1 MYNKINQ
8 WNRCRLISK
17 RKTFIILIT
26 PNSLQWPFLGNI
38 LKRHVHI
45 FTAGSLQMN
54 NILRIF
60 TKDWKSI
67 GTNWV
72 AAILLGGLIIL
83 PSLYAWFNIGAS
95 WDPYSQT
102 DQLPVGIVNEDEGA
116 TIRDQDIEAGEELTN
131 ELKKNDQME
140 WHFTNR
146 DHAMEKLRYGDYFA
160 VIVIPEDFSKKLGS
174 VIKDQP
180 EKAEVE
186 YYVNEKVN
194 AIAPKITEKG
204 ASVIVDQITS
214 NFVSVVN
221 GTIFDLF
228 NELGVEF
235 EKDLSDIQQ
244 FEEYVFK
251 LEENLPEINR
261 LVSDAMSDSKDA
273 EQVINKVQGLLPEA
287 EQITKDGINTIDE
300 TTQFLNDAEDR
311 LNKLAPQVEE
321 DLTKAQ
327 QTAEDVNNFLND
339 LETSDLDISSIEA
352 NRGHINQQVDSSIQ
366 RINNVQSVLEQ
377 VKSLNKNNQN
387 TGEGTSESEEPTQPK
402 FSQEQKEEID
412 QAIKDLHAVKGQL
425 EEIKGDSEQIAT
437 SLADKQ
443 EEIDKILSL
452 LQKKSGQTADKID
465 SFLKEYNEKIE
476 PKVLSE
482 VANAKKT
489 LSNARSTLK
498 EAQTTIPEV
507 ERILSSTEE
516 NIGEGQDILAYMLNE
531 YPYVNDKVNQLADR
545 IREIQGET
553 DMNEIIELLKNDPMA
568 EQSFFAEPIVLNK
581 NSLFPIQ
588 NYGTGMT
595 PFYTVLSLWVGALLL
610 VSILTTEATHIE
622 EASNRQVYFG
632 KLLTFISIGILQT
645 LVVTFGDLFIL
656 RVDIVHPILFVIFGL
671 GISFVFMLIVY
682 TLVSVFGDVGKAMA
696 IVFLVLQIAGSGGT
710 YPVALL
716 PEFFQR
722 IHPFLPFSYAVD
734 LMREAVGGIVW
745 GRVKEDLF
753 FLSIFASVFLVIGAF
768 LKERLNKKTNELM
781 KKSRKS
787 GLFH

>member
-1 MYNKINQ
+1 MK
-8 WNRCRLISK
+8 
-17 RKTFIILIT
+17 
-26 PNSLQWPFLGNI
+26 
-38 LKRHVHI
+38 
-45 FTAGSLQMN
+45 

-60 TKDWKSI
+60 TKDWRSI

-102 DQLPVGIVNEDEGA
+102 DQLPVGIVNEDQGA
-116 TIRDQDIEAGEELTN
+116 TIRDKAIDVGGELTK
-131 ELKKNDQME
+131 ELKHNNSLE
-140 WHFTNR
+140 WHFSKR
-146 DHAMEKLRYGDYFA
+146 DRAMEKLKNGDYFA
-160 VIVIPEDFSKKLGS
+160 VIVIPKDFSKKLGT
-174 VIKDQP
+174 VINDKP

-228 NELGVEF
+228 NELGLEF
-235 EKDLSDIQQ
+235 ERDLSDIKR

-261 LVSDAMSDSKDA
+261 LVSDAMKDSKDA
-273 EQVINKVQGLLPEA
+273 EKVINKVQGLLPEA
-287 EQITKDGINTIDE
+287 EQITSEGINTIDD
-300 TTQFLNDAEDR
+300 TTHFLNEAEDR

-321 DLTKAQ
+321 DLTTAQ
-327 QTAEDVNNFLND
+327 QTAEDVNEFIND
-339 LETSDLDISSIEA
+339 LKTPDIDLSSVEEI
-352 NRGHINQQVDSSIQ
+352 RGKMNQQIDDSVQ
-366 RINNVQSVLEQ
+366 RINNVQEVLNQ
-377 VKSLNKNNQN
+377 VKKTGSNKQN
-387 TGEGTSESEEPTQPK
+387 TEEGETSEADPAQPAVNQK
-402 FSQEQKEEID
+402 QKEVID
-412 QAIKDLHAVKGQL
+412 QAITDLDQVKKQL
-425 EEIKGDSEQIAT
+425 NGIKGDSEEIGT
-437 SLADKQ
+437 HLADKQ
-443 EEIDKILSL
+443 KEIDNILSS
-452 LQKKSGQTADKID
+452 LQEKSGDTANKID
-465 SFLKEYNEKIE
+465 AFLKEYNENIE

-482 VANAKKT
+482 VASAKKT

-507 ERILSSTEE
+507 KRILSSTEE

-553 DMNEIIELLKNDPMA
+553 DINDIIELLKNDPMA
-568 EQSFFAEPIVLNK
+568 EQSFFEEPIVLSK

-610 VSILTTEATHIE
+610 VSLLTTEVSGLKE
-622 EASNRQVYFG
+622 VSNRQIYFG
-632 KLLTFISIGILQT
+632 KLLTFISVGFLQT
-645 LVVTFGDLFIL
+645 IVVTLGDLFIL
-656 RVDIVHPILFVIFGL
+656 HVDIVHPVLFVLFGL
-671 GISFVFMLIVY
+671 ATSFVFMLMVY

-716 PEFFQR
+716 PEFFQK

-734 LMREAVGGIVW
+734 LMREAVGGIIW
-745 GRVKEDLF
+745 QRVKEDLF
-753 FLSIFASVFLVIGAF
+753 FLGIFAVVYLLVGAF
-768 LKERLNKKTNELM
+768 LKERLNNKTNQLM

>member
-1 MYNKINQ
+1 M
-8 WNRCRLISK
+8 
-17 RKTFIILIT
+17 
-26 PNSLQWPFLGNI
+26 
-38 LKRHVHI
+38 
-45 FTAGSLQMN
+45 
-54 NILRIF
+54 
-60 TKDWKSI
+60 KDWRSI

-72 AAILLGGLIIL
+72 AAILLGGLIVL

-102 DQLPVGIVNEDEGA
+102 NQLPVGIVNEDQGA
-116 TIRDQDIEAGEELTN
+116 TIRDKDIDAGGELTE

-146 DHAMEKLRYGDYFA
+146 DRAMEKLKYGDYFA
-160 VIVIPEDFSKKLGS
+160 VIIIPEDFSEKLGT
-174 VIKDQP
+174 VINDKP

-273 EQVINKVQGLLPEA
+273 EKVINQVQGLLPKA
-287 EQITKDGINTIDE
+287 EQITSEGINTIDD
-300 TTQFLNDAEDR
+300 TTQFLNEAEDR

-321 DLTKAQ
+321 DLVKAQ
-327 QTAEDVNNFLND
+327 KTAEDVNEFLTD
-339 LETSDLDISSIEA
+339 LKTPDIDLSSVEKI
-352 NRGHINQQVDSSIQ
+352 RGQMNQQIDDSVQ
-366 RINNVQSVLEQ
+366 RINNVQGVLEQ
-377 VKSLNKNNQN
+377 VKETSGSNQN
-387 TGEGTSESEEPTQPK
+387 TNEGGEGTTADPAGPN
-402 FSQEQKEEID
+402 QEQKEVID
-412 QAIKDLHAVKGQL
+412 QAITDLDQIKGQL
-425 EEIKGDSEQIAT
+425 QGIKGDAEEIGVD
-437 SLADKQ
+437 LADKQ
-443 EEIDKILSL
+443 EEIDNILSS
-452 LQKKSGQTADKID
+452 LQEKSGDTANKID
-465 SFLKEYNEKIE
+465 SFLKEYNENIE

-482 VANAKKT
+482 VASAKNT

-507 ERILSSTEE
+507 DRILSSTEE

-553 DMNEIIELLKNDPMA
+553 DMHEIIELLKNDPMA

-610 VSILTTEATHIE
+610 VSLLTTESYGFE

-632 KLLTFISIGILQT
+632 KLLTFISIGFLQT

-656 RVDIVHPILFVIFGL
+656 DVAIVHPVLFVLFGL
-671 GISFVFMLIVY
+671 GISFVFMLMVY

-716 PEFFQR
+716 PKFFQM

-745 GRVKEDLF
+745 ARVKEDLF
-753 FLSIFASVFLVIGAF
+753 FLGIFAVLFLLIGAF
-768 LKERLNKKTNELM
+768 LKERLNKKTNQLM

>member
-1 MYNKINQ
+1 MTIH
-8 WNRCRLISK
+8 L
-17 RKTFIILIT
+17 
-26 PNSLQWPFLGNI
+26 LGNYTSWRIHI
-38 LKRHVHI
+38 LMSR
-45 FTAGSLQMN
+45 GLQMK

-60 TKDWKSI
+60 KKDWKGI
-67 GTNWV
+67 GSNWV

-102 DQLPVGIVNEDEGA
+102 DQLPVGIVNEDKGA
-116 TIRDQDIEAGEELTN
+116 TIRDKEIDAGEELTK
-131 ELKKNDQME
+131 ELKDNDSLE
-140 WHFTNR
+140 WHFSNR
-146 DHAMEKLRYGDYFA
+146 EAAMDKLEYGDYFA
-160 VIVIPEDFSKKLGS
+160 VIVIPGDFSEKLGT
-174 VIKDQP
+174 VINDEP

-221 GTIFDLF
+221 GTIFEVF
-228 NELGVEF
+228 NDLGVEF
-235 EKDLSDIQQ
+235 EKDLSDIKQ

-251 LEENLPEINR
+251 LEEKLPEINR
-261 LVSDAMSDSKDA
+261 LISDALSDSRDA
-273 EQVINKVQGLLPEA
+273 ENVINKVQGLLPEA
-287 EQITKDGINTIDE
+287 QQITSEGISTIDE
-300 TTQFLNDAEDR
+300 TTQFLNESEDR

-327 QTAEDVNNFLND
+327 QTAEDVNKFL
-339 LETSDLDISSIEA
+339 SDLKSPDIDLSSVEEIR
-352 NRGHINQQVDSSIQ
+352 NQINQQVDDSVQ
-366 RINNVQSVLEQ
+366 RIDDVQVVLKQVQEASDNNENVESQEEGEESPQERVQEPSANSQQQEVIDEAIADLDQ
-377 VKSLNKNNQN
+377 VKEQLQTIKADS
-387 TGEGTSESEEPTQPK
+387 GEIGST
-402 FSQEQKEEID
+402 
-412 QAIKDLHAVKGQL
+412 
-425 EEIKGDSEQIAT
+425 
-437 SLADKQ
+437 LADKQ
-443 EEIDKILSL
+443 EEIDDILTT
-452 LQKKSGQTADKID
+452 LQEKSGETADRID
-465 SFLKEYNEKIE
+465 SFLKEYKEDIE
-476 PKVLSE
+476 PRVLAE
-482 VANAKKT
+482 VASAKKT

-553 DMNEIIELLKNDPMA
+553 DINEIIDLLKNDPMA
-568 EQSFFAEPIVLNK
+568 EQSFFAEPIVLSK

-610 VSILTTEATHIE
+610 VSLLTTEATGFE

-645 LVVTFGDLFIL
+645 LVVTSGDLFIL
-656 RVDIVHPILFVIFGL
+656 NVDIVNPVLFVLFGL
-671 GISFVFMLIVY
+671 LISFVFMLMVY
-682 TLVSVFGDVGKAMA
+682 TLVAVFGDVGKAMA

-716 PEFFQR
+716 PEFFQA
-722 IHPFLPFSYAVD
+722 IHPYLPFSYAVD

-745 GRVKEDLF
+745 ARAKEDLF
-753 FLSIFASVFLVIGAF
+753 FLGIFSVVFLLIGAV
-768 LKERLNKKTNELM
+768 LKEVIIKKTKYLM
-781 KKSRKS
+781 KKSRES

>member
-1 MYNKINQ
+1 MKN
-8 WNRCRLISK
+8 
-17 RKTFIILIT
+17 II
-26 PNSLQWPFLGNI
+26 
-38 LKRHVHI
+38 
-45 FTAGSLQMN
+45 
-54 NILRIF
+54 RIF
-60 TKDWKSI
+60 LKDWRSI

-116 TIRDQDIEAGEELTN
+116 TIRDKEIDAGKELTK
-131 ELKKNDQME
+131 ELKNNDRME
-140 WHFTNR
+140 WHFSNR
-146 DHAMEKLRYGDYFA
+146 DNAMEKLEYGDYFA
-160 VIVIPEDFSKKLGS
+160 VIVIPKDFSTKLGT
-174 VIKDQP
+174 VINDKP

-235 EKDLSDIQQ
+235 EKDLSDIQK

-273 EQVINKVQGLLPEA
+273 EKVINQVQGLLPEA
-287 EQITKDGINTIDE
+287 EQITSEGINTIDD
-300 TTQFLNDAEDR
+300 TTQFLNEAEGR
-311 LNKLAPQVEE
+311 LNELAPQVKE

-327 QTAEDVNNFLND
+327 QTAENVNKFLTD
-339 LETSDLDISSIEA
+339 LKTPDIDLSSIEKI
-352 NRGHINQQVDSSIQ
+352 RGQMDQQVDDSIQ
-366 RINNVQSVLEQ
+366 RINNVQGVLEQ
-377 VKSLNKNNQN
+377 VTSGSNAN
-387 TGEGTSESEEPTQPK
+387 TGEEGKTEADELNQGEN
-402 FSQEQKEEID
+402 EAIN
-412 QAIKDLHAVKGQL
+412 QAITDLDQIKAQL
-425 EEIKGDSEQIAT
+425 KTIKGDTQKIDAE
-437 SLADKQ
+437 LADKQ
-443 EEIDKILSL
+443 KEVDKLLSS
-452 LQKKSGQTADKID
+452 LQEKSGDTANKID
-465 SFLKEYNEKIE
+465 SFLKEYNENIE

-482 VANAKKT
+482 VASAKNT

-553 DMNEIIELLKNDPMA
+553 DINDIIELLKNDPMA
-568 EQSFFAEPIVLNK
+568 EQSFFEEPIVLSK

-610 VSILTTEATHIE
+610 VSLLTTEASGLE
-622 EASNRQVYFG
+622 VSNRQVYFG
-632 KLLTFISIGILQT
+632 KLLTFISVGFLQT
-645 LVVTFGDLFIL
+645 LVVTLGDLFIL
-656 RVDIVHPILFVIFGL
+656 RVDIVHPVLFVLFGL
-671 GISFVFMLIVY
+671 ATSFVFMLMVY

-716 PEFFQR
+716 PEFFQK

-745 GRVKEDLF
+745 ARVKEDLF
-753 FLSIFASVFLVIGAF
+753 FLGVFAIVFLLLGAF
-768 LKERLNKKTNELM
+768 LKELLSRKTNQLM

>member
-1 MYNKINQ
+1 MK
-8 WNRCRLISK
+8 
-17 RKTFIILIT
+17 
-26 PNSLQWPFLGNI
+26 
-38 LKRHVHI
+38 
-45 FTAGSLQMN
+45 

-60 TKDWKSI
+60 KRDWKGI

-102 DQLPVGIVNEDEGA
+102 DQLPVGIVNEDKGA
-116 TIRDQDIEAGEELTN
+116 TVRDKEIDAGGELTK
-131 ELKKNDQME
+131 ELKDNDSLE
-140 WHFTNR
+140 WHFSNR
-146 DHAMEKLRYGDYFA
+146 EAAMDKLEYGDYFA
-160 VIVIPEDFSKKLGS
+160 VIVIPEDFSEKLGT
-174 VIKDQP
+174 VINDEP

-221 GTIFDLF
+221 GTIFDVF
-228 NELGVEF
+228 NDLGVEF
-235 EKDLSDIQQ
+235 EKDLSDIKQ

-261 LVSDAMSDSKDA
+261 LISDALSDSRDA
-273 EQVINKVQGLLPEA
+273 ENVINKVQGLLPEA
-287 EQITKDGINTIDE
+287 QQITNEGISTIDE
-300 TTQFLNDAEDR
+300 TTQFLNESEDR

-327 QTAEDVNNFLND
+327 QTAEDVNKFLTD
-339 LETSDLDISSIEA
+339 LKSPDIDLSSIEEIR
-352 NRGHINQQVDSSIQ
+352 NQINQQVDNSVQ
-366 RINNVQSVLEQ
+366 RIEDVQVVLQQVQEASDNNENVESQEEGEESPQEPAQEPDANSQQQEVIDEAIADLDQ
-377 VKSLNKNNQN
+377 VKEQLQTIKADS
-387 TGEGTSESEEPTQPK
+387 GEIGST
-402 FSQEQKEEID
+402 
-412 QAIKDLHAVKGQL
+412 
-425 EEIKGDSEQIAT
+425 
-437 SLADKQ
+437 LADKQ
-443 EEIDKILSL
+443 EEIDDILTT
-452 LQKKSGQTADKID
+452 LQEKSGETADRID
-465 SFLKEYNEKIE
+465 SFLKEYKEDIE
-476 PKVLSE
+476 PRVLAE
-482 VANAKKT
+482 VASAKKT

-553 DMNEIIELLKNDPMA
+553 DINEIIDLLKNDPMA

-610 VSILTTEATHIE
+610 VSLLTTEATGFE

-632 KLLTFISIGILQT
+632 KLLTFISIGFLQT
-645 LVVTFGDLFIL
+645 LVVTSGDLFIL
-656 RVDIVHPILFVIFGL
+656 NVDIVNPVLFVLFGL
-671 GISFVFMLIVY
+671 GISFVFMLMVY
-682 TLVSVFGDVGKAMA
+682 TLVAVFGDVGKAMA

-716 PEFFQR
+716 PEFFQA
-722 IHPFLPFSYAVD
+722 IHPYLPFSYAVD

-745 GRVKEDLF
+745 ARAKEDLF
-753 FLSIFASVFLVIGAF
+753 FLGIFSVVFLLIGAV
-768 LKERLNKKTNELM
+768 LKEVIIKKTMYLM
-781 KKSRKS
+781 KKSRES

>member
-1 MYNKINQ
+1 MTIH
-8 WNRCRLISK
+8 
-17 RKTFIILIT
+17 
-26 PNSLQWPFLGNI
+26 FLGNYTSWRIHI
-38 LKRHVHI
+38 LTSR
-45 FTAGSLQMN
+45 SLQMK

-60 TKDWKSI
+60 KKDWKGI
-67 GTNWV
+67 GSNWV

-102 DQLPVGIVNEDEGA
+102 DQLPVGIVNEDKGA
-116 TIRDQDIEAGEELTN
+116 TIRDKEIDAGEELTK
-131 ELKKNDQME
+131 ELKDNDSLE
-140 WHFTNR
+140 WHFSNR
-146 DHAMEKLRYGDYFA
+146 EAAMDKLEYGDYFA
-160 VIVIPEDFSKKLGS
+160 VIVIPGDFSEKLGT
-174 VIKDQP
+174 VINDEP

-221 GTIFDLF
+221 GTIFDVF

-235 EKDLSDIQQ
+235 EKDLSDIKQ

-261 LVSDAMSDSKDA
+261 LISDALSDSRDA
-273 EQVINKVQGLLPEA
+273 ENVINKVQGLLPEA
-287 EQITKDGINTIDE
+287 QQITSEGISTIDE
-300 TTQFLNDAEDR
+300 TTQFLNESEDR

-327 QTAEDVNNFLND
+327 QTAEDVNKFL
-339 LETSDLDISSIEA
+339 SDLKSPDIDLSSVEEIR
-352 NRGHINQQVDSSIQ
+352 NQINQEVDDSVQ
-366 RINNVQSVLEQ
+366 RIDDVQVVLKQ
-377 VKSLNKNNQN
+377 VKEASDNNEN
-387 TGEGTSESEEPTQPK
+387 VE
-402 FSQEQKEEID
+402 SQEEGEESPQERAQEPSANSQQQEVIDEAIADLDQVKE
-412 QAIKDLHAVKGQL
+412 QLQTIKADSGQ
-425 EEIKGDSEQIAT
+425 IGST
-437 SLADKQ
+437 LADKQ
-443 EEIDKILSL
+443 EEIDDILTT
-452 LQKKSGQTADKID
+452 LQEKSGETADRID
-465 SFLKEYNEKIE
+465 SFLKEYKEDIE
-476 PKVLSE
+476 PRVLAE
-482 VANAKKT
+482 VASAKKT

-553 DMNEIIELLKNDPMA
+553 DINEIIDLLKNDPMA
-568 EQSFFAEPIVLNK
+568 EQSFFAEPIVLSK

-610 VSILTTEATHIE
+610 VSLLTTEATGFE

-632 KLLTFISIGILQT
+632 KLLTFISIGFLQT
-645 LVVTFGDLFIL
+645 LVVTSGDLFIL
-656 RVDIVHPILFVIFGL
+656 NVDIVNPVLFVLFGL
-671 GISFVFMLIVY
+671 VISFVFMLMVY
-682 TLVSVFGDVGKAMA
+682 TLVAVFGDVGKAMA

-716 PEFFQR
+716 PEFFQA
-722 IHPFLPFSYAVD
+722 IHPYLPFSYAVD

-745 GRVKEDLF
+745 ARAKEDLF
-753 FLSIFASVFLVIGAF
+753 FLGIFSVVFLLIGAV
-768 LKERLNKKTNELM
+768 LKEVIIKKTKYLM
-781 KKSRKS
+781 KKSRES

>member
-1 MYNKINQ
+1 MTIH
-8 WNRCRLISK
+8 
-17 RKTFIILIT
+17 
-26 PNSLQWPFLGNI
+26 FLGNYTSWRIHI
-38 LKRHVHI
+38 LTSR
-45 FTAGSLQMN
+45 SLQMK

-60 TKDWKSI
+60 KKDWKGI
-67 GTNWV
+67 GSNWV

-102 DQLPVGIVNEDEGA
+102 DQLPVGIVNEDKGA
-116 TIRDQDIEAGEELTN
+116 TIRDKEIDAGGELTK
-131 ELKKNDQME
+131 ELKDNDSLE
-140 WHFTNR
+140 WHFSNR
-146 DHAMEKLRYGDYFA
+146 EAAMDKLEYGDYFA
-160 VIVIPEDFSKKLGS
+160 VIVIPEDFSEKLGT
-174 VIKDQP
+174 VINDEP

-221 GTIFDLF
+221 GTIFDVF
-228 NELGVEF
+228 NDLGVEF
-235 EKDLSDIQQ
+235 EKDLSDIKQ

-261 LVSDAMSDSKDA
+261 LISDALSDSRDA
-273 EQVINKVQGLLPEA
+273 ENVINKVQGLLPEA
-287 EQITKDGINTIDE
+287 QQITSEGISTIDE
-300 TTQFLNDAEDR
+300 TTQFLNESEDR

-327 QTAEDVNNFLND
+327 QTAEDVNKFL
-339 LETSDLDISSIEA
+339 SDLKSPDIDLSSVEEIR
-352 NRGHINQQVDSSIQ
+352 NQINQEVDDSVQ
-366 RINNVQSVLEQ
+366 RIDDVQVVLKQ
-377 VKSLNKNNQN
+377 VKEASDNNEN
-387 TGEGTSESEEPTQPK
+387 VE
-402 FSQEQKEEID
+402 SQEEGEESPQERAQEPSANSQQQEVIDEAIADLDQVKE
-412 QAIKDLHAVKGQL
+412 QLQTIKADSGQ
-425 EEIKGDSEQIAT
+425 IGST
-437 SLADKQ
+437 LADKQ
-443 EEIDKILSL
+443 EEIDDILTT
-452 LQKKSGQTADKID
+452 LQEKSGETADRID
-465 SFLKEYNEKIE
+465 SFLKEYKEDIE
-476 PKVLSE
+476 PRVLAE
-482 VANAKKT
+482 VASAKKT

-553 DMNEIIELLKNDPMA
+553 DINEIIDLLKNDPMA
-568 EQSFFAEPIVLNK
+568 EQSFFAEPIVLSK

-610 VSILTTEATHIE
+610 VSLLTTEATGFE
-622 EASNRQVYFG
+622 EASNREVYFG
-632 KLLTFISIGILQT
+632 KLLTFISIGFLQT
-645 LVVTFGDLFIL
+645 LVVTSGDLFIL
-656 RVDIVHPILFVIFGL
+656 NVDIVNPVLFVLFGL
-671 GISFVFMLIVY
+671 VISFVFMLMVY
-682 TLVSVFGDVGKAMA
+682 TLVAVFGDVGKAMA

-716 PEFFQR
+716 PEFFQA
-722 IHPFLPFSYAVD
+722 IHPYLPFSYAVD

-745 GRVKEDLF
+745 ARAKEDLF
-753 FLSIFASVFLVIGAF
+753 FLGIFSVVFLLIGAV
-768 LKERLNKKTNELM
+768 LKEVIIKKTKYLM
-781 KKSRKS
+781 KKSRES

>member
-1 MYNKINQ
+1 MKN
-8 WNRCRLISK
+8 
-17 RKTFIILIT
+17 II
-26 PNSLQWPFLGNI
+26 
-38 LKRHVHI
+38 
-45 FTAGSLQMN
+45 
-54 NILRIF
+54 RIF
-60 TKDWKSI
+60 LKDWRSI

-72 AAILLGGLIIL
+72 AAVLLGGLIIL

-102 DQLPVGIVNEDEGA
+102 DQLPVGIVNEDKGA
-116 TIRDQDIEAGEELTN
+116 TIRDKEIDAGEELTQ
-131 ELKKNDQME
+131 ELKNNDRME
-140 WHFTNR
+140 WHFSNR
-146 DHAMEKLRYGDYFA
+146 EKAMKKLRYGDYFA
-160 VIVIPEDFSKKLGS
+160 VIVIPKDFSEKLGT
-174 VIKDQP
+174 VINDKP

-273 EQVINKVQGLLPEA
+273 EKVINQVQALLPEA
-287 EQITKDGINTIDE
+287 EQITSEGLNTIDD
-300 TTQFLNDAEDR
+300 TTQFLNEAEGR
-311 LNKLAPQVEE
+311 LNELAPQVKE
-321 DLTKAQ
+321 DLRKAQ
-327 QTAEDVNNFLND
+327 QTAEDVNEFLTNLKSPDID
-339 LETSDLDISSIEA
+339 LSSVEKI
-352 NRGHINQQVDSSIQ
+352 RGQMNQQIDDSVQ
-366 RINNVQSVLEQ
+366 RINNVQGVLEQ
-377 VKSLNKNNQN
+377 VRSGSNTNAGEQGTTEAEPAGLNQD
-387 TGEGTSESEEPTQPK
+387 
-402 FSQEQKEEID
+402 QKEAID
-412 QAIKDLHAVKGQL
+412 GAMTDLDQIKAQL
-425 EEIKGDSEQIAT
+425 QTIKGDTEKIDVE
-437 SLADKQ
+437 LADKQ
-443 EEIDKILSL
+443 KEVDDLLSS
-452 LQKKSGQTADKID
+452 LQEKSGDTANKID
-465 SFLKEYNEKIE
+465 SFLKEYNENIE

-482 VANAKKT
+482 IASAKNT

-507 ERILSSTEE
+507 ERILTSTEE
-516 NIGEGQDILAYMLNE
+516 NIGEGQNILAYMLNE
-531 YPYVNDKVNQLADR
+531 YPYVNDKVNKLADR

-553 DMNEIIELLKNDPMA
+553 DINDIIELLKNDPMA
-568 EQSFFAEPIVLNK
+568 EQSFFEEPIVLSK

-610 VSILTTEATHIE
+610 VSLLTTEVSGIE
-622 EASNRQVYFG
+622 GVSNRQVYFG
-632 KLLTFISIGILQT
+632 KLLTFISIGFLQT
-645 LVVTFGDLFIL
+645 IVVTLGDLFIL
-656 RVDIVHPILFVIFGL
+656 HVNIVHPILFVLFGL
-671 GISFVFMLIVY
+671 ATSFVFMLMVY

-716 PEFFQR
+716 PEFFQK

-745 GRVKEDLF
+745 PRVKEDLF
-753 FLSIFASVFLVIGAF
+753 FLGVFAIVFLLLGTF
-768 LKERLNKKTNELM
+768 LKELLNKKTNQLM

>member
-1 MYNKINQ
+1 MK
-8 WNRCRLISK
+8 
-17 RKTFIILIT
+17 
-26 PNSLQWPFLGNI
+26 
-38 LKRHVHI
+38 
-45 FTAGSLQMN
+45 

-60 TKDWKSI
+60 KKDWKGI
-67 GTNWV
+67 GSNWV

-102 DQLPVGIVNEDEGA
+102 DQLPVGIVNEDKGA
-116 TIRDQDIEAGEELTN
+116 TIRDKEIDAGGELTK
-131 ELKKNDQME
+131 ELKDNDSLE
-140 WHFTNR
+140 WHFSNR
-146 DHAMEKLRYGDYFA
+146 EAAMDKLEYGDYFA
-160 VIVIPEDFSKKLGS
+160 VIVIPEDFSEKLGT
-174 VIKDQP
+174 VINDEP

-221 GTIFDLF
+221 GTIFDVF
-228 NELGVEF
+228 NDLGVEF
-235 EKDLSDIQQ
+235 EKDLSDIKQ

-261 LVSDAMSDSKDA
+261 LISDALSDSRDA
-273 EQVINKVQGLLPEA
+273 ENVINKVQGLLPEA
-287 EQITKDGINTIDE
+287 QQITSEGISTIDE
-300 TTQFLNDAEDR
+300 TTQFLNESEDR

-327 QTAEDVNNFLND
+327 QTAEDVNKFL
-339 LETSDLDISSIEA
+339 SDLKSPDIDLSSVEEIR
-352 NRGHINQQVDSSIQ
+352 NQINQQVDDSVQ
-366 RINNVQSVLEQ
+366 RIDDVQGVLKQVQEASDNNENVESQEEGEESRQQRAQEPSANSQQQEVIDEAIADLDQ
-377 VKSLNKNNQN
+377 VKEQLQTIKADS
-387 TGEGTSESEEPTQPK
+387 GEIGST
-402 FSQEQKEEID
+402 
-412 QAIKDLHAVKGQL
+412 
-425 EEIKGDSEQIAT
+425 
-437 SLADKQ
+437 LADKQ
-443 EEIDKILSL
+443 EEIDDILTT
-452 LQKKSGQTADKID
+452 LQEKSGETADRID
-465 SFLKEYNEKIE
+465 SFLKEYKEDIE
-476 PKVLSE
+476 PRVLAE
-482 VANAKKT
+482 VASAKKT

-553 DMNEIIELLKNDPMA
+553 DINEIIDLLKNDPMA
-568 EQSFFAEPIVLNK
+568 EQSFFAEPIVLSK

-610 VSILTTEATHIE
+610 VSLLTTEATGFE

-632 KLLTFISIGILQT
+632 KLLTFISIGFLQT
-645 LVVTFGDLFIL
+645 LVVTSGDLFIL
-656 RVDIVHPILFVIFGL
+656 NVDIVNPVLFVLFGL
-671 GISFVFMLIVY
+671 VISFVFMLMVY
-682 TLVSVFGDVGKAMA
+682 TLVAVFGDVGKAMA

-716 PEFFQR
+716 PEFFQA
-722 IHPFLPFSYAVD
+722 IHPYLPFSYAVD

-745 GRVKEDLF
+745 ARAKEDLF
-753 FLSIFASVFLVIGAF
+753 FLGIFSVVFLLIGAV
-768 LKERLNKKTNELM
+768 LKEVIIKKTKYLM
-781 KKSRKS
+781 KKSRES

>member
-1 MYNKINQ
+1 MK
-8 WNRCRLISK
+8 
-17 RKTFIILIT
+17 
-26 PNSLQWPFLGNI
+26 
-38 LKRHVHI
+38 
-45 FTAGSLQMN
+45 

-60 TKDWKSI
+60 KKDWKGI
-67 GTNWV
+67 GSNWV

-102 DQLPVGIVNEDEGA
+102 DQLPVGIVNEDKGA
-116 TIRDQDIEAGEELTN
+116 TIRDKEIDAGEELTK
-131 ELKKNDQME
+131 ELKDNDSLE
-140 WHFTNR
+140 WHFSNR
-146 DHAMEKLRYGDYFA
+146 EAAMDKLEYGDYFA
-160 VIVIPEDFSKKLGS
+160 VIVIPGDFSEKLGT
-174 VIKDQP
+174 VINDEP

-221 GTIFDLF
+221 GTIFEVF
-228 NELGVEF
+228 NDLGVEF
-235 EKDLSDIQQ
+235 EKDLSDIKQ

-261 LVSDAMSDSKDA
+261 LISDALSDSRDA
-273 EQVINKVQGLLPEA
+273 ENVINKVQGLLPEA
-287 EQITKDGINTIDE
+287 QQITSEGISTIDG
-300 TTQFLNDAEDR
+300 TTQFLNESEDR

-327 QTAEDVNNFLND
+327 QTAEDVNKFL
-339 LETSDLDISSIEA
+339 SDLKSPDIDLSSVEEIR
-352 NRGHINQQVDSSIQ
+352 NQINQQVDDSVQ
-366 RINNVQSVLEQ
+366 RIDDVQVVLKQVQEASDNNENVESQEEGEESPQERAQEPSANSQQQEVIDEAIADLDQ
-377 VKSLNKNNQN
+377 VKEQLQTIKADS
-387 TGEGTSESEEPTQPK
+387 GEIGST
-402 FSQEQKEEID
+402 
-412 QAIKDLHAVKGQL
+412 
-425 EEIKGDSEQIAT
+425 
-437 SLADKQ
+437 LADKQ
-443 EEIDKILSL
+443 EEIDDILTT
-452 LQKKSGQTADKID
+452 LQEKSGETADRID
-465 SFLKEYNEKIE
+465 SFLKEYKEDIE
-476 PKVLSE
+476 PRVLAE
-482 VANAKKT
+482 VASAKKT

-553 DMNEIIELLKNDPMA
+553 DINEIIDLLKNDPMA
-568 EQSFFAEPIVLNK
+568 EQSFFAEPIVLSK

-610 VSILTTEATHIE
+610 VSLLTTEATGFE

-645 LVVTFGDLFIL
+645 LVVTSGDLFIL
-656 RVDIVHPILFVIFGL
+656 NVDIVNPVLFVLFGL
-671 GISFVFMLIVY
+671 LISFVFMLMVY
-682 TLVSVFGDVGKAMA
+682 TLVAVFGDVGKAMA

-716 PEFFQR
+716 PEFFQA
-722 IHPFLPFSYAVD
+722 IHPYLPFSYAVD

-745 GRVKEDLF
+745 ARAKEDLF
-753 FLSIFASVFLVIGAF
+753 FLGIFSVVFLLIGAV
-768 LKERLNKKTNELM
+768 LKEVIIKKTKYLM
-781 KKSRKS
+781 KKSRES

>member
-1 MYNKINQ
+1 MK
-8 WNRCRLISK
+8 
-17 RKTFIILIT
+17 
-26 PNSLQWPFLGNI
+26 
-38 LKRHVHI
+38 
-45 FTAGSLQMN
+45 

-60 TKDWKSI
+60 RKDWRSI
-67 GTNWV
+67 GSNWV
-72 AAILLGGLIIL
+72 AAVLLGGLIIL

-102 DQLPVGIVNEDEGA
+102 DQLPVGIVNEDEGT
-116 TIRDQDIEAGEELTN
+116 TIRDEDIDAGDELTQ
-131 ELKKNDQME
+131 ELKNNDRME
-140 WHFTNR
+140 WHFSNR
-146 DHAMEKLRYGDYFA
+146 EKAMEKLKYGDYFA
-160 VIVIPEDFSKKLGS
+160 VIVIPKDFSEKLGT
-174 VIKDQP
+174 VINDKP

-235 EKDLSDIQQ
+235 EKDLPDIKH

-261 LVSDAMSDSKDA
+261 LMSDAMSDSKDA
-273 EQVINKVQGLLPEA
+273 ENVINQVQGLLPEA
-287 EQITKDGINTIDE
+287 EQITREGINTIDD
-300 TTQFLNDAEDR
+300 TTQFLNEAEGR
-311 LNKLAPQVEE
+311 LNELAPQVEE

-327 QTAEDVNNFLND
+327 QTAKDVNEFLTD
-339 LETSDLDISSIEA
+339 LKTPDIDLSSVEKI
-352 NRGHINQQVDSSIQ
+352 RGQINLQIDDSVQ
-366 RINNVQSVLEQ
+366 RINNVEGVLEQ
-377 VKSLNKNNQN
+377 VKKASGSNQN
-387 TGEGTSESEEPTQPK
+387 QETNEGEEETTEENTARLN
-402 FSQEQKEEID
+402 QEQKEAID
-412 QAIKDLHAVKGQL
+412 QAIADLDQIKEQL
-425 EEIKGDSEQIAT
+425 QGIKGDTKKIGAD
-437 SLADKQ
+437 LADKQ
-443 EEIDKILSL
+443 EEVDNLLTSL
-452 LQKKSGQTADKID
+452 QEKSGATANKID
-465 SFLKEYNEKIE
+465 SFLKEYNENIE

-482 VANAKKT
+482 VESAKDT

-498 EAQTTIPEV
+498 EAQTTIPEI

-531 YPYVNDKVNQLADR
+531 YPYVNDKVNQLAER

-553 DMNEIIELLKNDPMA
+553 DINDIIELLKNDPMA
-568 EQSFFAEPIVLNK
+568 EQSFFEEPIVLSK

-610 VSILTTEATHIE
+610 VSLLTTEVSGFE
-622 EASNRQVYFG
+622 EVSNRQVYFG
-632 KLLTFISIGILQT
+632 KLLTFISIGFLQT
-645 LVVTFGDLFIL
+645 IVVTLGDLFIL
-656 RVDIVHPILFVIFGL
+656 HVGIVHPVLFVLFGL
-671 GISFVFMLIVY
+671 ATSFVFMLMVY

-716 PEFFQR
+716 PEFFQK
-722 IHPFLPFSYAVD
+722 IHPFLPFSYSVD

-745 GRVKEDLF
+745 ARVKEDLF
-753 FLSIFASVFLVIGAF
+753 FLGVFAIVFLLLGAF
-768 LKERLNKKTNELM
+768 LKELLNKKTNQLM

>member
-1 MYNKINQ
+1 MTIH
-8 WNRCRLISK
+8 L
-17 RKTFIILIT
+17 
-26 PNSLQWPFLGNI
+26 LGNYTSWRIHI
-38 LKRHVHI
+38 LMSR
-45 FTAGSLQMN
+45 GLQMK

-60 TKDWKSI
+60 KKDWKGI
-67 GTNWV
+67 GSNWV

-102 DQLPVGIVNEDEGA
+102 DQLPVGIVNEDKGA
-116 TIRDQDIEAGEELTN
+116 TIRDKEIDAGEELTK
-131 ELKKNDQME
+131 ELKDNDSLE
-140 WHFTNR
+140 WHFSNR
-146 DHAMEKLRYGDYFA
+146 EAAMDKLEYGDYFA
-160 VIVIPEDFSKKLGS
+160 VIVIPGDFSEKLGT
-174 VIKDQP
+174 VINDEP

-221 GTIFDLF
+221 GTIFEVF
-228 NELGVEF
+228 NDLGVEF
-235 EKDLSDIQQ
+235 EKDLSDIKQ

-261 LVSDAMSDSKDA
+261 LISDALSDSRDA
-273 EQVINKVQGLLPEA
+273 ENVINKVQGLLPEA
-287 EQITKDGINTIDE
+287 QQITSEGISTIDG
-300 TTQFLNDAEDR
+300 TTQFLNESEDR

-327 QTAEDVNNFLND
+327 QTAEDVNKFL
-339 LETSDLDISSIEA
+339 SDLKSPDIDLSSVAEIR
-352 NRGHINQQVDSSIQ
+352 NQINQQVDDSVQ
-366 RINNVQSVLEQ
+366 RIDDVQVVLKQVQEASDNNENVESQEEGEESPQERAQEPSANSQQQEVIDEAIADLDQ
-377 VKSLNKNNQN
+377 VKEQLQTIKADS
-387 TGEGTSESEEPTQPK
+387 GEIGST
-402 FSQEQKEEID
+402 
-412 QAIKDLHAVKGQL
+412 
-425 EEIKGDSEQIAT
+425 
-437 SLADKQ
+437 LADKQ
-443 EEIDKILSL
+443 EEIDDILAT
-452 LQKKSGQTADKID
+452 LQEKSGETADRID
-465 SFLKEYNEKIE
+465 SFLKEYKEDIE
-476 PKVLSE
+476 PRVLAE
-482 VANAKKT
+482 VASAKKT

-553 DMNEIIELLKNDPMA
+553 DINEIIDLLKNDPMA
-568 EQSFFAEPIVLNK
+568 EQSFFAEPIVLSK

-610 VSILTTEATHIE
+610 VSLLTTEATGFE

-645 LVVTFGDLFIL
+645 LVVTSGDLFIL
-656 RVDIVHPILFVIFGL
+656 NVDIVNPVLFVLFGL
-671 GISFVFMLIVY
+671 LISFVFMLMVY
-682 TLVSVFGDVGKAMA
+682 TLVAVFGDVGKAMA

-716 PEFFQR
+716 PEFFQA
-722 IHPFLPFSYAVD
+722 IHPYLPFSYAVD

-745 GRVKEDLF
+745 ARAKEDLF
-753 FLSIFASVFLVIGAF
+753 FLGIFSVVFLLIGAV
-768 LKERLNKKTNELM
+768 LKEVIIKKTKYLM
-781 KKSRKS
+781 KKSRES

>member
-1 MYNKINQ
+1 MK
-8 WNRCRLISK
+8 
-17 RKTFIILIT
+17 
-26 PNSLQWPFLGNI
+26 
-38 LKRHVHI
+38 
-45 FTAGSLQMN
+45 

-60 TKDWKSI
+60 KKDWKGI

-102 DQLPVGIVNEDEGA
+102 DQLPVGIVNEDKGA
-116 TIRDQDIEAGEELTN
+116 TIRDKEIDAGGELTK
-131 ELKKNDQME
+131 ELKDNDSLE
-140 WHFTNR
+140 WHFSNR
-146 DHAMEKLRYGDYFA
+146 EAAMDKLEYGDYFA
-160 VIVIPEDFSKKLGS
+160 VIVIPEDFSEKLGT
-174 VIKDQP
+174 VINDEP

-221 GTIFDLF
+221 GTIFEVF
-228 NELGVEF
+228 NDLGVEF
-235 EKDLSDIQQ
+235 EKDLSDIKQ

-261 LVSDAMSDSKDA
+261 LISDALSDSRDA
-273 EQVINKVQGLLPEA
+273 EDVINKVQGLLPEA
-287 EQITKDGINTIDE
+287 QQITSEGISTIDE
-300 TTQFLNDAEDR
+300 TTQFLNESEDR

-327 QTAEDVNNFLND
+327 QTAEDVNKFL
-339 LETSDLDISSIEA
+339 SDLKSPDIDLSSVEEIR
-352 NRGHINQQVDSSIQ
+352 NQINQQVDESVQ
-366 RINNVQSVLEQ
+366 RIDDVEVVLKQVQEASDNNENEESQEEGEESPQEPVQEPAANSQQQEVIDEAIADLDQ
-377 VKSLNKNNQN
+377 VK
-387 TGEGTSESEEPTQPK
+387 
-402 FSQEQKEEID
+402 EQLQTIKADSDEI
-412 QAIKDLHAVKGQL
+412 G
-425 EEIKGDSEQIAT
+425 ST
-437 SLADKQ
+437 LADKQ
-443 EEIDKILSL
+443 EEIDDILTT
-452 LQKKSGQTADKID
+452 LQEKSGETADRID
-465 SFLKEYNEKIE
+465 SFLKEYKENIE
-476 PKVLSE
+476 PRVLAE
-482 VANAKKT
+482 VASAKKT

-507 ERILSSTEE
+507 ERILSSTEK

-553 DMNEIIELLKNDPMA
+553 DINEIIDLLKNDPMA
-568 EQSFFAEPIVLNK
+568 EQSFFAEPIVLSK

-610 VSILTTEATHIE
+610 VSLLTTEATGFE

-632 KLLTFISIGILQT
+632 KLLTFISIGFLQT
-645 LVVTFGDLFIL
+645 LVVTSGDLFIL
-656 RVDIVHPILFVIFGL
+656 NVDIVNPVLFVLFGIV
-671 GISFVFMLIVY
+671 ISFVFMLMVY
-682 TLVSVFGDVGKAMA
+682 TLVAVFGDVGKAMA

-716 PEFFQR
+716 PEFFQA
-722 IHPFLPFSYAVD
+722 IHPYLPFSYAVD

-745 GRVKEDLF
+745 ARAKEDLF
-753 FLSIFASVFLVIGAF
+753 FLGIFSVVFLLIGAV
-768 LKERLNKKTNELM
+768 LKEVIIKKTKYLM
-781 KKSRKS
+781 KKSRES

>member
-1 MYNKINQ
+1 MKN
-8 WNRCRLISK
+8 
-17 RKTFIILIT
+17 II
-26 PNSLQWPFLGNI
+26 
-38 LKRHVHI
+38 
-45 FTAGSLQMN
+45 
-54 NILRIF
+54 RIF
-60 TKDWKSI
+60 LKDWRSI

-116 TIRDQDIEAGEELTN
+116 TIRDKEIDAGKELTK
-131 ELKKNDQME
+131 ELKNNDRME
-140 WHFTNR
+140 WHFSNR
-146 DHAMEKLRYGDYFA
+146 DNAMEKLEYGDYFA
-160 VIVIPEDFSKKLGS
+160 VIVIPKDFSTKLGT
-174 VIKDQP
+174 VINDKP

-235 EKDLSDIQQ
+235 EKDLSDIQK

-273 EQVINKVQGLLPEA
+273 EKVINQVQGLLPEA
-287 EQITKDGINTIDE
+287 EQITSEGINTIDD
-300 TTQFLNDAEDR
+300 TTQFLNEAEGR
-311 LNKLAPQVEE
+311 LNELAPQVKE

-327 QTAEDVNNFLND
+327 QTAENVNKFLTD
-339 LETSDLDISSIEA
+339 LKTPDIDLSSIEKI
-352 NRGHINQQVDSSIQ
+352 RGQMDQQVDDSIQ
-366 RINNVQSVLEQ
+366 RINNVQGVLEQ
-377 VKSLNKNNQN
+377 VTSGSNAN
-387 TGEGTSESEEPTQPK
+387 TGEEGKTEADELNQGEN
-402 FSQEQKEEID
+402 EAIN
-412 QAIKDLHAVKGQL
+412 QAITDLDQIKAQL
-425 EEIKGDSEQIAT
+425 NTIKGDTQKIDAE
-437 SLADKQ
+437 LADKQ
-443 EEIDKILSL
+443 KEVDNLLSS
-452 LQKKSGQTADKID
+452 LQEKSGDTANKID
-465 SFLKEYNEKIE
+465 SFLKEYNENIE

-482 VANAKKT
+482 VASAKNT

-553 DMNEIIELLKNDPMA
+553 DINDIIELLKNDPMA
-568 EQSFFAEPIVLNK
+568 EQSFFEEPIVLSK

-610 VSILTTEATHIE
+610 VSLLTTEASGLE
-622 EASNRQVYFG
+622 VSNRQVYFG
-632 KLLTFISIGILQT
+632 KLLTFISVGFLQT
-645 LVVTFGDLFIL
+645 LVVTLGDLFIL
-656 RVDIVHPILFVIFGL
+656 RVDIVHPVLFVLFGL
-671 GISFVFMLIVY
+671 ATSFVFMLMVY

-716 PEFFQR
+716 PEFFQK

-745 GRVKEDLF
+745 ARVKEDLF
-753 FLSIFASVFLVIGAF
+753 FLGVFAIVFLLLGAF
-768 LKERLNKKTNELM
+768 LKELLSRKTNQLM

>member
-1 MYNKINQ
+1 MK
-8 WNRCRLISK
+8 
-17 RKTFIILIT
+17 
-26 PNSLQWPFLGNI
+26 
-38 LKRHVHI
+38 
-45 FTAGSLQMN
+45 

-60 TKDWKSI
+60 SKDWRSI

-72 AAILLGGLIIL
+72 AAVLLGGLIIL

-116 TIRDQDIEAGEELTN
+116 TIRDKDIDAGEELMQ
-131 ELKKNDQME
+131 ELKKNDHME
-140 WHFTNR
+140 WHFSNR
-146 DHAMEKLRYGDYFA
+146 EKAMENLKYGDYFA
-160 VIVIPEDFSKKLGS
+160 VIVIPNDFSEKLGT
-174 VIKDQP
+174 VINDKP

-214 NFVSVVN
+214 NFVSIVN

-235 EKDLSDIQQ
+235 EKDLADIKQ

-261 LVSDAMSDSKDA
+261 LISDAMSDSKDA
-273 EQVINKVQGLLPEA
+273 ENVIIQVQGLLPKA
-287 EQITKDGINTIDE
+287 EQITSEGINTIDD
-300 TTQFLNDAEDR
+300 TTQFLNEAEGR
-311 LNKLAPQVEE
+311 LNELAPQVEE

-327 QTAEDVNNFLND
+327 QTAEDVNEFLTE
-339 LETSDLDISSIEA
+339 LKTPDINLSSVEKI
-352 NRGHINQQVDSSIQ
+352 RDQMNQQIDDSVQ
-366 RINNVQSVLEQ
+366 RISNVEGVLVQ
-377 VKSLNKNNQN
+377 VKEMNENNTN
-387 TGEGTSESEEPTQPK
+387 AGDEGATEEDPAGPN
-402 FSQEQKEEID
+402 QKEKEAID
-412 QAIKDLHAVKGQL
+412 QAITDLDQIKEQL
-425 EEIKGDSEQIAT
+425 QGIKGDTEQIGID
-437 SLADKQ
+437 LNDKQ
-443 EEIDKILSL
+443 EEIDKILSS
-452 LQKKSGQTADKID
+452 LQEKSGDTANKID
-465 SFLKEYNEKIE
+465 SFLKEYNENIE

-482 VANAKKT
+482 VASAKNT

-498 EAQTTIPEV
+498 EAQTTIPDV

-553 DMNEIIELLKNDPMA
+553 DINDIIELLKNDPMA
-568 EQSFFAEPIVLNK
+568 EQSFFEEPIVLSK

-610 VSILTTEATHIE
+610 VSLLTTEVSGLE
-622 EASNRQVYFG
+622 KVSNRQVYFG
-632 KLLTFISIGILQT
+632 KLLTFISVGFLQT
-645 LVVTFGDLFIL
+645 IVVTLGDLFIL
-656 RVDIVHPILFVIFGL
+656 QVDIVHPILFVLFGL
-671 GISFVFMLIVY
+671 ATSFVFMLMVY
-682 TLVSVFGDVGKAMA
+682 TLVSVFGDVGKAMS

-716 PEFFQR
+716 PEFFQK

-745 GRVKEDLF
+745 ARVKEDLF
-753 FLSIFASVFLVIGAF
+753 FLVVFAIVFLLLGAF
-768 LKERLNKKTNELM
+768 LKELLNKKTNQLM